1 MPVSRRRFTFG
12 SAVLLLGIAGCSD
25 STDTDPLR
33 VLHLE
38 LSNQTAEFHTFH
50 FVLESDDG
58 LGEWHDFELDADA
71 YREVVIESES
81 DREWSGYHAVVSD
94 NRASGSLLG
103 QGDEQTCL
111 QLSYRIGDDEILS
124 TMSTDWP
131 LCES

>member
-33 VLHLE
+33 ELHLE
-38 LSNQTAEFHTFH
+38 LSNQTAESHTFH

-71 YREVVIESES
+71 YREVVIEPES

-111 QLSYRIGDDEILS
+111 QLSYRIGDDEISS
-124 TMSTDWP
+124 TMSTDRP